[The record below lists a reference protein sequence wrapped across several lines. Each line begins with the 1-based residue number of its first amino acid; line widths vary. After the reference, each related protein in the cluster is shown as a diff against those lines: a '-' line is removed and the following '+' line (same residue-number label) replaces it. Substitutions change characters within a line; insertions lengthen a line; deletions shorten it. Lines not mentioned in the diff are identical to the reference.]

1 MEKLIALIEKGKPF
15 FNAIARNKYLK
26 AIRDGFISVMPII
39 IVSSIF
45 LLVSAVPNVWGFY
58 WPAEINDVLMK
69 AYNYSMGIVALCATA
84 TTAKH
89 FCDAQN
95 RDLPKSN
102 QINFISVMIASII
115 GFMLLSSDAISFE
128 DGGVT
133 ISGLANGY
141 LGSKGLLT
149 AFIAAF
155 ATGIIYKFFVS
166 RNITIR
172 MPEQVP
178 PNISQTFKDIIPFA
192 ACLTLFWGI
201 DFGFRSVFGFCFAQG
216 VIQVFQPLFSAAD
229 GYLGLAI
236 IYGAMS
242 LFWFVGVHGPSIVEP
257 AISAAL
263 ISNLE
268 INMAMYQAGGHATA
282 VLTKPLQDFVV
293 AMGGTGATLVICFM
307 FAFLAKSKEMR
318 AVGRASAVPVCFGV
332 NEPFLFGAPMVLN
345 PIFFVPFIFA
355 PIANIWITKFFIDF
369 LGMNG
374 FMFSLP
380 WTTPAPV
387 GIAMGLGLQP
397 LAFLLIPILLIAD
410 FVIYYPFFKVYDRQK
425 CAEEAEVDQDELAAI
440 AAQKEAAMNAAFQ
453 GQADTASVATGAVA
467 AAAASMA
474 AEKKL
479 REGKADTAG
488 TASEATAAPTG
499 AGQASGKAGA
509 YAALDGRRVLVLC
522 QGGGTSGLLANA
534 LGRAAREHGIDLE
547 TAADAYGSHIDIMPD
562 FDLVILAPQAAT
574 YFDDLRADGE
584 RMGVACCVTRG
595 KQYIDLTRDGEASLA
610 FVAEQLGL

>member
-58 WPAEINDVLMK
+58 WPAEINNVLMK
-69 AYNYSMGIVALCATA
+69 AYNYSMGIVALCAAA

-102 QINFISVMIASII
+102 QINFISVMIASVI

-128 DGGVT
+128 DGGVAV
-133 ISGLANGY
+133 SGLANGY

-166 RNITIR
+166 RNITIK

-268 INMAMYQAGGHATA
+268 INMAMYQAGEHATA

-345 PIFFVPFIFA
+345 PIFFIPFIFA
-355 PIANIWITKFFIDF
+355 PIANIWITKFFIDV

-425 CAEEAEVDQDELAAI
+425 CAEEAEVDRDKLAAI

-467 AAAASMA
+467 AAAADMA

-479 REGKADTAG
+479 REGKAD
-488 TASEATAAPTG
+488 AADGGRAADET
-499 AGQASGKAGA
+499 SA
-509 YAALDGRRVLVLC
+509 YAALNGRRVLVLC

-534 LGRAAREHGIDLE
+534 LGRAARERGIDLE
-547 TAADAYGSHIDIMPD
+547 TAADAYGNHIDIMPD

-574 YFDDLRADGE
+574 YFDDLKADGE

>member
-58 WPAEINDVLMK
+58 WPAEVNDVLMK
-69 AYNYSMGIVALCATA
+69 AYNYSMGIVALCAAA

-102 QINFISVMIASII
+102 QINFISVMIASVI

-128 DGGVT
+128 DGGVAV
-133 ISGLANGY
+133 SGLANGY

-166 RNITIR
+166 RNITIK

-268 INMAMYQAGGHATA
+268 INMAMYQAGEHATA

-345 PIFFVPFIFA
+345 PIFFIPFIFA
-355 PIANIWITKFFIDF
+355 PIANIWITKFFIDV

-410 FVIYYPFFKVYDRQK
+410 FAIYYPFFKVYDRQK
-425 CAEEAEVDQDELAAI
+425 CAEEAEVDRDELAAI

-467 AAAASMA
+467 AAAADMA

-479 REGKADTAG
+479 REGKADAAEG
-488 TASEATAAPTG
+488 GRGADKAS
-499 AGQASGKAGA
+499 A
-509 YAALDGRRVLVLC
+509 YAALNGRRVLVLC

-547 TAADAYGSHIDIMPD
+547 TAADAYGNHIDIMPD

-574 YFDDLRADGE
+574 YFDDLKADGE

>member
-69 AYNYSMGIVALCATA
+69 AYNYSMGIVALCAAA

-102 QINFISVMIASII
+102 QINFISVMIASVI

-128 DGGVT
+128 DGGVA

-166 RNITIR
+166 RNITIK

-268 INMAMYQAGGHATA
+268 INMAMYQAGEHATA

-345 PIFFVPFIFA
+345 PIFFIPFIFA
-355 PIANIWITKFFIDF
+355 PIANIWITKFFIDV

-425 CAEEAEVDQDELAAI
+425 CAEEAEVGRDELAAI

-453 GQADTASVATGAVA
+453 GQADTASVAAGAVA
-467 AAAASMA
+467 AAAADMA

-479 REGKADTAG
+479 REGKTDAAEGGRTADE
-488 TASEATAAPTG
+488 AS
-499 AGQASGKAGA
+499 A
-509 YAALDGRRVLVLC
+509 YAALNGRRVLVLC

-547 TAADAYGSHIDIMPD
+547 TAADAYGNHIDIMPD

-574 YFDDLRADGE
+574 YFDDLKADGE

-610 FVAEQLGL
+610 FVTEQLGL

>member
-58 WPAEINDVLMK
+58 WPAEINNVLMK
-69 AYNYSMGIVALCATA
+69 AYNYSMGIVALCAAA

-102 QINFISVMIASII
+102 QINFISVMIASVI

-128 DGGVT
+128 DGGVAV
-133 ISGLANGY
+133 SGLANGY

-166 RNITIR
+166 RNITIK

-268 INMAMYQAGGHATA
+268 INMAMYQAGEHATA

-345 PIFFVPFIFA
+345 PIFFIPFIFA
-355 PIANIWITKFFIDF
+355 PIANIWITKFFIDV

-425 CAEEAEVDQDELAAI
+425 CAEEAEIDRDELAAI

-467 AAAASMA
+467 AAAADMA

-479 REGKADTAG
+479 REGKADTAEG
-488 TASEATAAPTG
+488 GRTADEA
-499 AGQASGKAGA
+499 SA
-509 YAALDGRRVLVLC
+509 YAALNGRRVLVLC

-547 TAADAYGSHIDIMPD
+547 TAADAYGNHIDIMPD
-562 FDLVILAPQAAT
+562 FDLVIIAPQAAT
-574 YFDDLRADGE
+574 YFDDLKADGE

>member
-69 AYNYSMGIVALCATA
+69 AYNYSMGIVALCAAA

-102 QINFISVMIASII
+102 QINFISVMIASVI

-128 DGGVT
+128 DGGVAV
-133 ISGLANGY
+133 SGLANGY

-166 RNITIR
+166 RNITIK

-268 INMAMYQAGGHATA
+268 INMAMYQAGAHAIA

-345 PIFFVPFIFA
+345 PIFFIPFILA
-355 PIANIWITKFFIDF
+355 PIANIWITKFFIDV

-410 FVIYYPFFKVYDRQK
+410 FAIYYPFFKVYDRQK
-425 CAEEAEVDQDELAAI
+425 CAEEAEVDRDELAAI

-467 AAAASMA
+467 AAAADMA

-479 REGKADTAG
+479 REGKADTAEG
-488 TASEATAAPTG
+488 GRTADEA
-499 AGQASGKAGA
+499 SA
-509 YAALDGRRVLVLC
+509 YAALNGRRVLVLC

-534 LGRAAREHGIDLE
+534 LGRAARERGIDLE
-547 TAADAYGSHIDIMPD
+547 TAADAYGNHIDIMPD

-574 YFDDLRADGE
+574 YFDDLKADGE

>member
-166 RNITIR
+166 RNITIK

-268 INMAMYQAGGHATA
+268 INMAMYQAGEHATA

-345 PIFFVPFIFA
+345 PIFFIPFIFA

-425 CAEEAEVDQDELAAI
+425 CAEEAEVDQDELAAV

-453 GQADTASVATGAVA
+453 GRADTASVATGAVA

-488 TASEATAAPTG
+488 TASEADVAPTG
-499 AGQASGKAGA
+499 AGRASDKAGA

-574 YFDDLRADGE
+574 YFDDLKADGE